1 MKILL
6 LGKNGQ
12 VGWELQRSL
21 QPLGEVVSL
30 DMPEVDL
37 GDPDSVGRTVG
48 ALRADVIV
56 NAAAYTAVDRAESDE
71 ATATRVNGDSVAV
84 LARIAAAQHA
94 WLIHYST
101 DYVFDGSGSTP
112 WRETDA
118 PAPLNAYGRS
128 KLKGERAIQA
138 SGCRHLI
145 FRTSWV
151 YAARGQNFVRTIL
164 RLATERDQLRV
175 IADQHGV
182 PTSAEFLADMTA
194 LAISRVVME
203 PAREVGSIY
212 HLVPRGETSWHGIAS
227 AAVGRAIQLGVKMQ
241 AMPESIHAIGA
252 SEYPLPAP
260 RPGNSRL
267 CVDRVEQDFGIRCPD
282 WRVHLDRTVAEL
294 TKGADA

>member
-21 QPLGEVVSL
+21 QPLGEVICL
-30 DMPEVDL
+30 DMPEIDL
-37 GDPDSVGRTVG
+37 GEPESVVRTVG
-48 ALRADVIV
+48 AMRADVIV
-56 NAAAYTAVDRAESDE
+56 NAAAYTAVDHAESDE
-71 ATATRVNGDSVAV
+71 TTATRVNGDSVAV
-84 LARIAAAQHA
+84 LARIAVAQHA
-94 WLIHYST
+94 LLVHYST

-112 WRETDA
+112 WRESDA

-128 KLKGERAIQA
+128 KLKGERAIHA

-164 RLATERDQLRV
+164 RLAAERDQLRV
-175 IADQHGV
+175 IADQYGV
-182 PTSAEFLADMTA
+182 PTSAEFLADVTSQ
-194 LAISRVVME
+194 AISRVVTS
-203 PAREVGSIY
+203 PVGDLGGIY
-212 HLVPRGETSWHGIAS
+212 HLVPRGETSWHGIAC
-227 AAVGRAIQLGVKMQ
+227 AAVGRAIELGVGLQ
-241 AMPESIHAIGA
+241 VTPERIHAIPA

-267 CVDRVEQDFGIRCPD
+267 CVDRVERDFGIRCPD
-282 WRVHLDRTVAEL
+282 WRVHLVRTVAEL
-294 TKGADA
+294 TKGMDA